1 MNLELGINLC
11 SSNIRIP
18 IGYWVLG
25 HLLETQRY
33 ILIVFGL
40 GIGTPTCQYHSLT
53 AKKYLGPIAKSLMKD
68 SNAKTIVK
76 KILPLYKREFMY
88 GDLLNGKRVNIE

>member
-1 MNLELGINLC
+1 MSIYYL
-11 SSNIRIP
+11 
-18 IGYWVLG
+18 
-25 HLLETQRY
+25 
-33 ILIVFGL
+33 
-40 GIGTPTCQYHSLT
+40 LT

-88 GDLLNGKRVNIE
+88 GDLLNGKRVTSI